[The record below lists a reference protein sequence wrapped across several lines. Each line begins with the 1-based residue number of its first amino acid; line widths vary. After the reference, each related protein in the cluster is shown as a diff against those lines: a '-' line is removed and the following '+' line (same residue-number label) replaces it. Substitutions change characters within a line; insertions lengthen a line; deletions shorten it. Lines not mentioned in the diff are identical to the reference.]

1 MGVGTRDSDLR
12 NVTSSLKEEAKE
24 VFLKEYGSFA
34 VKEKLIDEVVSV
46 LVALTFFIDNR
57 KSNDIPPWLN
67 EAVENVNSG
76 ELEERLDRLRL

>member
-1 MGVGTRDSDLR
+1 MGVGTRYSDLR